1 MFMVRHVFD
10 RLQALLFVRYIGAS
24 AFALAADMGLFL
36 LLLASGMSAPAASAV
51 SYTVGIGAHWLVSSR
66 LVFAAGAAPGGAERW
81 RQKFLFCV
89 SAFVG
94 LALTVGIVAG
104 GEMFGMDPR
113 LAKMV
118 AIAVS
123 FVATYILRK
132 TIVFSER

>member
-1 MFMVRHVFD
+1 MVRILVD
-10 RLQALLFVRYIGAS
+10 RVRSLLFLRYVGAS

-36 LLLASGMSAPAASAV
+36 LLLGGGMPAPVASAV

-66 LVFAAGAAPGGAERW
+66 LVFRAGAAPGGAERW
-81 RQKFLFCV
+81 RQKLLFLL

-94 LALTVGIVAG
+94 LALTVAIVAI
-104 GEMFGMDPR
+104 GEIVHGDAR
-113 LAKMV
+113 VAKLA

-132 TIVFSER
+132 TIVFSVR